1 MFKSLFFLITCSLGQ
16 VACFVSPAFHVK
28 SSTKAVPLFSNGS
41 DELESMRRLLQTSW
55 DEDTMGQ
62 VPSDAAVAANEA
74 HSSILSAV
82 DRGVSVFFIDLLL
95 PAYDVTQGS
104 NLYDEVLSV
113 EYCIALAN
121 CLKGKSSILV
131 RDEKT
136 MQVVSRILEA
146 RESDTQAIQAAMV
159 DDENEEDIHDD
170 DKKLDDQVDDE
181 ENDDAEDEEEDEG
194 PSQTESSSDVDL
206 FRQQLMAGWEGDDSA
221 TDDVVKADVSE
232 KPVEPVKP
240 KKEKAPAQ
248 TPLKRHRLASM
259 FGKSVIAEGVD
270 MMNDVVEALR
280 ANALLAH
287 DEENLIILSAMNR
300 DEMIA
305 VRSLVAKYE
314 GQKKVV
320 LVNCKLDPIPRELF
334 GSETVYSLL
343 PLIAPPKGGTEQAG
357 DDTPPPP
364 KIVVLRRYPKDWEVY
379 VDVGEGFQ
387 LAETAPSNLSNKRGP
402 PMEWVGACVQRFL
415 QSR

>member
-1 MFKSLFFLITCSLGQ
+1 MFNSLFFLITCSLTQ
-16 VACFVSPAFHVK
+16 VACFVSPAFQVRT
-28 SSTKAVPLFSNGS
+28 STKAVPLFSNGS

-62 VPSDAAVAANEA
+62 VPSDATVAANEA

-146 RESDTQAIQAAMV
+146 RESDRIRTAMA
-159 DDENEEDIHDD
+159 DDEDEEDIHDD
-170 DKKLDDQVDDE
+170 EEKLDDQEDDE
-181 ENDDAEDEEEDEG
+181 ENDDADEEEGDES
-194 PSQTESSSDVDL
+194 PSETESSSDVDL

-221 TDDVVKADVSE
+221 TDDAAKADVSE

-248 TPLKRHRLASM
+248 TPVKRYRLASM
-259 FGKSVIAEGVD
+259 FGNAVIAEGLD
-270 MMNDVVEALR
+270 MMNDAVEALR

-314 GQKKVV
+314 AQKKVV

-343 PLIAPPKGGTEQAG
+343 PLIAPQKGGTEEAG
-357 DDTPPPP
+357 DDTPPQP

-379 VDVGEGFQ
+379 VDVGKGFQ
-387 LAETAPSNLSNKRGP
+387 LAETAPSNLGNKRGP